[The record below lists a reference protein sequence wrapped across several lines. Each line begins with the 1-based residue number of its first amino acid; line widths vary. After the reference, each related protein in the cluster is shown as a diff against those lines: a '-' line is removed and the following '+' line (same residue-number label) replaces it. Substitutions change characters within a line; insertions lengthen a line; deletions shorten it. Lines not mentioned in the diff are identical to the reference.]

1 MGKND
6 PTRSKAGQQRQQD
19 RPQERIGQTRDKS
32 QGMTDEQMRQQGE
45 QGRTPQRQPGQ
56 GQSGK
61 QSPQSGSKGTGREQ
75 SGAPR
80 DDRQHRDH

>member
-45 QGRTPQRQPGQ
+45 QGRTQQRQPGQ
-56 GQSGK
+56 GGQSGK
-61 QSPQSGSKGTGREQ
+61 QSSPSSPKGTGREQ
-75 SGAPR
+75 SGTR
-80 DDRQHRDH
+80 DERQHRDH